1 MSETSELTGP
11 LVKMLTQAGVT
22 AIRMQ
27 SGKVRVRGGWM
38 MLAPAGTADI
48 LCFPRR
54 KPVTWIETKT
64 LKGELREKQ
73 KEFRDHMT
81 QLGHRYIVARS
92 IDEGLEAIR

>member
-48 LCFPRR
+48 LCFPRG
-54 KPVTWIETKT
+54 KVVWLETKT
-64 LKGELREKQ
+64 LKGELRQAQEA
-73 KEFRDHMT
+73 FRDRVM
-81 QLGHRYIVARS
+81 QMGHKYFVIRS